1 MGAPRVLVVEDDLA
15 IRRGVA
21 DALRWQ
27 GYEPLESGDGV
38 SGRELALGGG
48 RGDEA
53 PDLVLLDVV
62 LPRGD
67 GLDVLRS
74 IRRER
79 PALPVILITA
89 RGSEEQRVEGLRL
102 GADDYVVKPFSI
114 RELLARVEAVLRRSP
129 ERPRETDRLTLDGD
143 VIDEIDLGR
152 REIRFADGERCELSE
167 LEADLLRY
175 LAAHRTRAIARDELL
190 TRVWGVNPRH
200 VATRSVDMT
209 VARLRK
215 KLRDDPARLVA
226 TVRGRGYR
234 LDLDAEPG
242 SEPDPDPGPS
252 AA

>member
-38 SGRELALGGG
+38 SGRELALGDG
-48 RGDEA
+48 RGGEVV
-53 PDLVLLDVV
+53 DLVLLDVV

-67 GLDVLRS
+67 GLDVLRA

-129 ERPRETDRLTLDGD
+129 ERSRGVERLTFAGGE
-143 VIDEIDLGR
+143 IEEIDLAR
-152 REIRFADGERCELSE
+152 REIRFTDGDRCELSE
-167 LEADLLRY
+167 LEAELLRY
-175 LAAHRTRAIARDELL
+175 LAAHRARAIARDELL
-190 TRVWGVNPRH
+190 TRVWSVNPRH
-200 VATRSVDMT
+200 VETRSVDMT

-215 KLRDDPARLVA
+215 KLRDDPPRLLV

-234 LDLDAEPG
+234 LDLVA
-242 SEPDPDPGPS
+242 DPDPGPS
-252 AA
+252 AP

>member
-38 SGRELALGGG
+38 SGRELALGDGQPG
-48 RGDEA
+48 QTV
-53 PDLVLLDVV
+53 DLVLLDVV

-129 ERPRETDRLTLDGD
+129 ERPRGIDRLTFEGGA
-143 VIDEIDLGR
+143 IEGGIEEIDLGR
-152 REIRFADGERCELSE
+152 REVRFTDGERSE

-175 LAAHRTRAIARDELL
+175 LAAHRTRAIAREELL
-190 TRVWGVNPRH
+190 TRVWRVNPRH
-200 VATRSVDMT
+200 VETRSVDMT

-215 KLRDDPARLVA
+215 KLRDDPPRLVA
-226 TVRGRGYR
+226 TIRGRGYR
-234 LDLDAEPG
+234 LDLDTDPDAT
-242 SEPDPDPGPS
+242 PDPDPR

>member
-38 SGRELALGGG
+38 SGRELALGDGQPG
-48 RGDEA
+48 QA
-53 PDLVLLDVV
+53 VDLVLLDVV

-67 GLDVLRS
+67 GLDVLRA

-129 ERPRETDRLTLDGD
+129 ERPRGLDHLTFEEGG
-143 VIDEIDLGR
+143 IEEIDLAR
-152 REIRFADGERCELSE
+152 REVRFEDGERCELSE

-175 LAAHRTRAIARDELL
+175 LAAHRTRAIAREELL
-190 TRVWGVNPRH
+190 SRVWRVNPRH
-200 VATRSVDMT
+200 VETRSVDMT

-215 KLRDDPARLVA
+215 KLRDDPPRLIA

-234 LDLDAEPG
+234 LDLEADPDPT
-242 SEPDPDPGPS
+242 PDPDPR